1 MIIISGLEPKRYS
14 ITPQGV
20 TELRR
25 QLDAFKRK
33 RLEVAGEMRDITS
46 QSTDI
51 GALEDSTLT
60 INQNQAAELDGQIDL
75 LERIIGMASIIPRPR
90 RSDAVSLGSR
100 VRLRLGN
107 NEQTYTIVGAVEADP
122 MGGKIS
128 DESPL
133 GQCLIGKRVSDLC
146 EIVSPSRQ
154 RIAAVITH
162 IE

>member
-25 QLDAFKRK
+25 QLDALKRK
-33 RLEVAGEMRDITS
+33 RMEVAGEMRDITS

-107 NEQTYTIVGAVEADP
+107 SEQTYTIVGAVEADP